1 MALIVERGYGR
12 MAEINLVICMAG
24 YNTRFHDVGFDIPKY
39 LLPWNGT
46 TIIHDILKNFGDT
59 QQTVLVANKRDIYF
73 KEQLLETIKPFGLDE
88 NNILYIGDTKGQA
101 HTAAIG
107 VSQLYYNSLPTF
119 IHNADTVVVGRNLEL
134 LSGDMSNEYY
144 DAYVDVFVGN
154 SPKYSYVRAY
164 EETVIEIVEKKQI
177 SPYAS
182 SGLYGFL
189 SADMYTTYYND
200 LVQQNDELYISD
212 VLQNMIVSGK
222 KVFMNGLANHQET
235 IVLGSPQE
243 YGIEIARKALSAK

>member
-1 MALIVERGYGR
+1 
-12 MAEINLVICMAG
+12 MAEVNLVICMAG

-46 TIIHDILKNFGDT
+46 TIIHDILQNLGET
-59 QQTVLVANKRDIYF
+59 HQTVLVANKRDVYF
-73 KEQLLETIKPFGLDE
+73 KDQLLETIKPFGLNE

-107 VSQLYYNSLPTF
+107 IGQLYETELQTF
-119 IHNADTVVVGRNLEL
+119 IHNADTIVKGRSLGSIAESMNT
-134 LSGDMSNEYY
+134 MY
-144 DAYVDVFVGN
+144 DAYIDVFVGN
-154 SPKYSYVRAY
+154 SPKYSYVRAF

-182 SGLYGFL
+182 SGLYGFMTA
-189 SADMYTTYYND
+189 SMYMSYYNSLIQKD
-200 LVQQNDELYISD
+200 HELYVAD
-212 VLQNMIVSGK
+212 VIQNMIGAGRK
-222 KVFMNGLANHQET
+222 AFMNGLGNNQET

-243 YGIEIARKALSAK
+243 YGIEIARQTLGAK

>member
-1 MALIVERGYGR
+1 
-12 MAEINLVICMAG
+12 MAG

-46 TIIHDILKNFGDT
+46 TIIHDILQNFDYPV
-59 QQTVLVANKRDIYF
+59 QTILVANKRDIYF
-73 KEQLLETIKPFGLDE
+73 KDQLVETIRPLELDE
-88 NNILYIGDTKGQA
+88 KNILYIGDTKGQA

-107 VSQLYYNSLPTF
+107 IDQLYHTELPTF
-119 IHNADTVVVGRNLEL
+119 IHNADTIVKGRTIEFISDSMN
-134 LSGDMSNEYY
+134 DMY

-164 EETVIEIVEKKQI
+164 EEEVLEIVEKKQI

-189 SADMYTTYYND
+189 TASMYKTFYND
-200 LVQQNDELYISD
+200 CVQEREELYISD
-212 VLQNMIVSGK
+212 VIQKMITSGR
-222 KVFMNGLANHQET
+222 KVMMNGLGNNQET

-243 YGIEIARKALSAK
+243 YGIEIARQTLGAK

>member
-1 MALIVERGYGR
+1 
-12 MAEINLVICMAG
+12 MAEINLIICMAG

-46 TIIHDILKNFGDT
+46 TIIHDILQNFDYPV
-59 QQTVLVANKRDIYF
+59 QTILVANKRDIYF
-73 KEQLLETIKPFGLDE
+73 KDQLVETIRPLELDE
-88 NNILYIGDTKGQA
+88 KNILYIGDTKGQA

-107 VSQLYYNSLPTF
+107 IDQLYRPGLPTF
-119 IHNADTVVVGRNLEL
+119 IHNADTILTGRSLDFTADTLE
-134 LSGDMSNEYY
+134 DTH

-164 EETVIEIVEKKQI
+164 EEEVLEIVEKKQI

-189 SADMYTTYYND
+189 TASMYKTFYND
-200 LVQQNDELYISD
+200 CVQEREELYISD
-212 VLQNMIVSGK
+212 VIQKMITSGR
-222 KVFMNGLANHQET
+222 KVMMNGLGNNQET

-243 YGIEIARKALSAK
+243 YGIEIARQTLGAK

>member
-1 MALIVERGYGR
+1 
-12 MAEINLVICMAG
+12 MAG

-46 TIIHDILKNFGDT
+46 TIIHDILQNFGET
-59 QQTVLVANKRDIYF
+59 EQTILVANKRDIYF
-73 KEQLLETIKPFGLDE
+73 KDQLLASIEPLGLKEKD
-88 NNILYIGDTKGQA
+88 ILYIGDTKGQA

-107 VSQLYYNSLPTF
+107 IDQLYVSSIPTF
-119 IHNADTVVVGRNLEL
+119 VHNADTILTGRQLDFIADTL
-134 LSGDMSNEYY
+134 DDTH

-164 EETVIEIVEKKQI
+164 EDTVLEIVEKKQI

-182 SGLYGFL
+182 SGLYGFSTKNLYL
-189 SADMYTTYYND
+189 SYYD
-200 LVQQNDELYISD
+200 KCVQTKEELYVSD
-212 VLQNMIVSGK
+212 VIQKMIEDER
-222 KVFMNGLANHQET
+222 KVFMNGLGGNQDT

-243 YGIEIARKALSAK
+243 YGIEIARQTLGAR

>member
-1 MALIVERGYGR
+1 MALIVERGHER

-46 TIIHDILKNFGDT
+46 TIIHDILKNFGET

-73 KEQLLETIKPFGLDE
+73 KEQLLETIKPLGLNGND
-88 NNILYIGDTKGQA
+88 ILYIGDTKGQA
-101 HTAAIG
+101 HTAAVGIG
-107 VSQLYYNSLPTF
+107 QLYNPGMPTF
-119 IHNADTVVVGRNLEL
+119 IHNADTIVKGRTLETI
-134 LSGDMSNEYY
+134 GNTMNDEY
-144 DAYVDVFVGN
+144 DAYIDVFVGN

-182 SGLYGFL
+182 SGLYGFS
-189 SADMYTTYYND
+189 SADMYTTYYNYP
-200 LVQQNDELYISD
+200 VQYDDELYISD

-222 KVFMNGLANHQET
+222 RVFMNGLANHQET

>member
-1 MALIVERGYGR
+1 
-12 MAEINLVICMAG
+12 MAG

-46 TIIHDILKNFGDT
+46 TIIHDILQNFDYPV
-59 QQTVLVANKRDIYF
+59 QTILVANKRDIYF
-73 KEQLLETIKPFGLDE
+73 KDQLVETIRPLELDE
-88 NNILYIGDTKGQA
+88 KNILYIGDTKGQA

-107 VSQLYYNSLPTF
+107 IDQLYVSSIPTF
-119 IHNADTVVVGRNLEL
+119 VHNADTILTGRQLDFIADTL
-134 LSGDMSNEYY
+134 DDTH

-164 EETVIEIVEKKQI
+164 EDTVLEIVEKKQI

-182 SGLYGFL
+182 SGLYGFSTKNLYL
-189 SADMYTTYYND
+189 SYYD
-200 LVQQNDELYISD
+200 KCVQTKEELYVSD
-212 VLQNMIVSGK
+212 VIQKMIEDER
-222 KVFMNGLANHQET
+222 KVFMNGLGGNQDT

-243 YGIEIARKALSAK
+243 YGIEIARQTLGAR

>member
-1 MALIVERGYGR
+1 
-12 MAEINLVICMAG
+12 MAG

-46 TIIHDILKNFGDT
+46 TIIHDILQNFGEV

-73 KEQLLETIKPFGLDE
+73 KDQLLETIKPLGLNE

-101 HTAAIG
+101 DTAAVGIG
-107 VSQLYYNSLPTF
+107 QIYYPELQTF
-119 IHNADTVVVGRNLEL
+119 IHNADTIVKGRSLGSIADSMN
-134 LSGDMSNEYY
+134 DMY
-144 DAYVDVFVGN
+144 DSYIDVFVGN
-154 SPKYSYVRAY
+154 SPKYSYVRAF
-164 EETVIEIVEKKQI
+164 EETVLEIVEKKQI

-189 SADMYTTYYND
+189 TASMYMNFYD
-200 LVQQNDELYISD
+200 SCIQQNNELFVAD
-212 VLQNMIVSGK
+212 VIQSMIAANR
-222 KVFMNGLANHQET
+222 KVFMNGLSNNQET

-243 YGIEIARKALSAK
+243 YGIEIARQTLGAK

>member
-1 MALIVERGYGR
+1 
-12 MAEINLVICMAG
+12 MAEVNLVICMAG

-39 LLPWNGT
+39 LLPWNYA
-46 TIIHDILKNFGDT
+46 TIIFDILENFGDV

-73 KEQLLETIKPFGLDE
+73 KEQLLLAIKPLGLNE

-107 VSQLYYNSLPTF
+107 IDQLYHSNIPTF
-119 IHNADTVVVGRNLEL
+119 VHNADTILTGRQLDFIADTL
-134 LSGDMSNEYY
+134 KDTQ

-164 EETVIEIVEKKQI
+164 EDTVLEIVEKKQI

-182 SGLYGFL
+182 SGLYGFSTSSLYL
-189 SADMYTTYYND
+189 SYYNQC
-200 LVQQNDELYISD
+200 VQTKEELYVSD
-212 VLQNMIVSGK
+212 VIQKMIEDEK
-222 KVFMNGLANHQET
+222 RVFMNGLGGKQDT

-243 YGIEIARKALSAK
+243 YGIEIARQTLGAR